1 MTLTQKESSLIKE
14 LKGQEKLC
22 IDKYNKHAACA
33 KDPQLKTLFTQ
44 LAQKEQEHLNTLTQ
58 IENGTVPQMPA
69 CGEKNNNACRGGSC
83 FTATY
88 AIAGNPDKEN
98 DCFLCTDLLA
108 TEKHASHLYDTCI
121 FEFKDEG
128 VRSVLNHI
136 QKEEQ
141 EHGKKIYDY
150 MAVNAMYA
158 A

>member
-1 MTLTQKESSLIKE
+1 
-14 LKGQEKLC
+14 
-22 IDKYNKHAACA
+22 
-33 KDPQLKTLFTQ
+33 
-44 LAQKEQEHLNTLTQ
+44 
-58 IENGTVPQMPA
+58 MPA